1 MKQKIH
7 FFMDRSPILFQICVL
22 GLTICLLLLVQNF
35 LRPGSVTIAQLMNVS
50 RQSSSLGIV
59 AIGQA
64 FVILTGGIDLSVGSV
79 LTLTNVIAVSIMKG
93 SNENFWEA
101 VLVCLLIGF
110 FCGTLNGFGV
120 LKLKIAP
127 FLMTLCTMSIVQGIY
142 LVYTG
147 GSPSGNVS
155 PLLKTIGNGFLYM
168 QIPYSTLV
176 WIIIAIV
183 CSVLLHETTYG
194 RKLFSVGSNPLVA
207 DLCGVNSDAVKF
219 SAYILSSV
227 FAVIAGLLA
236 SGYIGTTSL
245 SIGSDYVNN
254 SLAAVLI
261 SGNAIEGGRGGVW
274 NCVFGT
280 FFLMLLFAIL
290 TMANISQVGKLIVQ
304 GGIIWGVTVIQGVL
318 QK

>member
-7 FFMDRSPILFQICVL
+7 YFFDKFPIFFQVCILGITILF
-22 GLTICLLLLVQNF
+22 LLLGQNL

-50 RQSSSLGIV
+50 RQSSALGIV
-59 AIGQA
+59 VIGQA
-64 FVILTGGIDLSVGSV
+64 FVILAGGIDLSVGSI
-79 LTLTNVIAVSIMKG
+79 LTLTNVIAVSLMKG
-93 SNENFWEA
+93 SDENFA
-101 VLVCLLIGF
+101 KATLVCLLIGIL
-110 FCGTLNGFGV
+110 CGALNGFGV

-127 FLMTLCTMSIVQGIY
+127 FIMTLCTMSIVQGIY

-147 GSPSGNVS
+147 GSPSGSVS
-155 PLLKTIGNGFLYM
+155 PFLKTIGNGLFRM

-176 WIIIAIV
+176 WITIAIV
-183 CSVLLHETTYG
+183 CSFLLHVTTYG
-194 RKLFSVGSNPLVA
+194 RKIFSVGSNPLVA
-207 DLCGVNSDAVKF
+207 DLCGINSDAIKL
-219 SAYILSSV
+219 STYILSSI

-261 SGNAIEGGRGGVW
+261 SGNAIEGGRGSIW
-274 NCVFGT
+274 NCVLGT
-280 FFLMLLFAIL
+280 FFLMLLFALL
-290 TMANISQVGKLIVQ
+290 TMANIGQVGKLIVQ
-304 GGIIWGVTVIQGVL
+304 GGIIWVVAVIQGTL